1 MRIIMISGLDANHF
15 YGSSTR
21 PYYLNRS
28 LSASGAKVLHIC
40 PEPPR
45 EGIANT
51 SFVRVGTRS
60 KLKVVI
66 VCNILAR
73 SCLFHADVLYVHQ
86 SGWMKALGIRLSHLL
101 SKPVVLDMHGSVTQ
115 ELEESGLS
123 EPSRIKNAE
132 EMDKRALAAAD
143 KIIVVS
149 LELKQFLQ
157 TRFAVPAERLVLVP
171 NGVDLS
177 SYGSSIAEQEI
188 DSMRALLGIQ
198 RGNRIVTFTCPR
210 IERFM
215 SNEIALKWFFEAVK
229 ILDSRRNDLTVLILG
244 GGKIITPPSSSVLY
258 SGFVEN
264 LPCALALSDV
274 CVLPY
279 PPNAVCGGV
288 RNKALEYFAA
298 GKPVVSTTEGIR
310 GIQEAA
316 AGRDYLLADNSED
329 FAQRIVDAISDETLA
344 LKIGSNGLALA
355 KHYEWAVLG
364 QKVYDTLLLATRK

>member
-1 MRIIMISGLDANHF
+1 
-15 YGSSTR
+15 
-21 PYYLNRS
+21 
-28 LSASGAKVLHIC
+28 
-40 PEPPR
+40 
-45 EGIANT
+45 
-51 SFVRVGTRS
+51 
-60 KLKVVI
+60 
-66 VCNILAR
+66 
-73 SCLFHADVLYVHQ
+73 
-86 SGWMKALGIRLSHLL
+86 MKALGIRLSHLL